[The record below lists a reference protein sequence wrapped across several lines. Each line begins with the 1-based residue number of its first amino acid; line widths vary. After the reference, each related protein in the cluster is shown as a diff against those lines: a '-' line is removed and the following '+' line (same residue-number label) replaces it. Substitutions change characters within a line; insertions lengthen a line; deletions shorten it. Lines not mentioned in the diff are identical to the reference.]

1 MSDEEMTADQE
12 EVLEEP
18 EEDLEELDED
28 EKLMA
33 KLKESITVEKEE
45 IGSLRSKLTITVP
58 RETLDERL
66 GKEFGDLK
74 RDAIVPGFRKGRA
87 PMVLVQKRFGTE
99 VGDQLVAQMVGRGYE
114 AAIEKEDLKVI
125 GEPLIW
131 CKLKEEREQQGGG
144 SRTVEVDKLLPFGEA
159 IDHIKLPKEGA
170 LTFTTEVDIKP
181 EFELPEVTKI
191 PVKRPAQKI
200 TAKDVDR
207 ELKTMRSFHGTFQ
220 PVEKGGVKADDLMY
234 ADMKMTVDG
243 EVIAREENFDIPARD
258 TWVKGVT
265 LKGFADASVGKKVGD
280 TITFE
285 ATVPEEQENIDIR
298 GKTAV
303 FTFNI
308 LEIKRLEVPPVD
320 EEFLSR
326 LGFDSEKELREA
338 LKSDMEAR
346 LEQEISANMRD
357 QIAQHLLDD
366 TEMELPEA
374 VSQRSTERALAR
386 RMIEMYRRNVPP
398 SEVEKS
404 LDKMRAE
411 AREGVNRQLKLL
423 FILDKV
429 ADERDIAVSEEELN
443 GAIAAIAQRQ
453 GRRFDRVRDEL
464 SKGEGMMNL
473 YLQIRDEKV
482 LSALLEDAEIS
493 EAKTPKKTAKKST
506 KKTSKKKSTEKT

>member
-1 MSDEEMTADQE
+1 
-12 EVLEEP
+12 
-18 EEDLEELDED
+18 
-28 EKLMA
+28 
-33 KLKESITVEKEE
+33 
-45 IGSLRSKLTITVP
+45 
-58 RETLDERL
+58 
-66 GKEFGDLK
+66 
-74 RDAIVPGFRKGRA
+74 
-87 PMVLVQKRFGTE
+87 
-99 VGDQLVAQMVGRGYE
+99 
-114 AAIEKEDLKVI
+114 
-125 GEPLIW
+125 
-131 CKLKEEREQQGGG
+131 
-144 SRTVEVDKLLPFGEA
+144 
-159 IDHIKLPKEGA
+159 
-170 LTFTTEVDIKP
+170 
-181 EFELPEVTKI
+181 
-191 PVKRPAQKI
+191 
-200 TAKDVDR
+200 
-207 ELKTMRSFHGTFQ
+207 MRSFHGTFQ

-285 ATVPEEQENIDIR
+285 ATVPEEHENIDIR

-357 QIAQHLLDD
+357 QIAQHLLDH

-411 AREGVNRQLKLL
+411 ARKDVNRQLKLL

-482 LSALLEDAEIS
+482 LSALLEDAEIT
-493 EAKTPKKTAKKST
+493 EAKAAKKAAKKST
-506 KKTSKKKSTEKT
+506 KKTSKEKGTEEKT